1 MNSAWCLKK
10 RTRRRWWSIKFL
22 EEWESYSNPFE
33 CHLSLINQSRSTV
46 QEFSI
51 PGIIT
56 KELGSS
62 VRLHWRLSGVLWTS
76 ASTSVA
82 SFIHRIRMAIIQW
95 FCGIVFK
102 RSSKKHYIND
112 DENNSG
118 LIDSGAMDGQY
129 FRPRSASFL
138 HYIQHSRTGP
148 RSVSSI
154 SQMYP
159 ILPRVASPA
168 KPALQFTKWGDGGV
182 LSLLFSSCHTQ

>member
-1 MNSAWCLKK
+1 MV
-10 RTRRRWWSIKFL
+10 F
-22 EEWESYSNPFE
+22 
-33 CHLSLINQSRSTV
+33 
-46 QEFSI
+46 
-51 PGIIT
+51 
-56 KELGSS
+56 GSS
-62 VRLHWRLSGVLWTS
+62 VRRFQQLALASLNARALKFSSVLQLPVSSIESGWPLFS
-76 ASTSVA
+76 DSVE
-82 SFIHRIRMAIIQW
+82 F
-95 FCGIVFK
+95 GINLK
-102 RSSKKHYIND
+102 EQQKTYIND